1 MRRKGLG
8 EGDALL
14 RKPRHE
20 GRLEGRAGWICIGLF
35 HTAKIRLL
43 SHVWSLPCYSFSW
56 GRSYLPEVPSYDG
69 LFYAFVVGVVRTVLV
84 GGLTYIDRCAD
95 LYGCVYR
102 AI

>member
-1 MRRKGLG
+1 MRWKGLG

-20 GRLEGRAGWICIGLF
+20 GRLEGRAGWICIDLF

-43 SHVWSLPCYSFSW
+43 PHVWSLPCYSFSW
-56 GRSYLPEVPSYDG
+56 GRSYLKERP
-69 LFYAFVVGVVRTVLV
+69 FYAELFCAFAVRVVRTVLV
-84 GGLTYIDRCAD
+84 GGLTYIDRSDD
-95 LYGCVYR
+95 LYGYVGR

>member
-1 MRRKGLG
+1 MRWKGLG

-20 GRLEGRAGWICIGLF
+20 GRLEGRAGWICIDLF

-43 SHVWSLPCYSFSW
+43 PHVWSLPCYSFLW
-56 GRSYLPEVPSYDG
+56 GRSYLKERPSYDG
-69 LFYAFVVGVVRTVLV
+69 LFCAFVVRVVRTVLV
-84 GGLTYIDRCAD
+84 GGLTYMDRCDD
-95 LYGCVYR
+95 LYRYVGR

>member
-20 GRLEGRAGWICIGLF
+20 GRLEGRAGWICIDLF

-43 SHVWSLPCYSFSW
+43 PHVWSLPCYSFSW
-56 GRSYLPEVPSYDG
+56 GKSYLSEEPSYGG
-69 LFYAFVVGVVRTVLV
+69 LFCAFVVRVCELYWLV
-84 GGLTYIDRCAD
+84 GGLTYIGPCVN
-95 LYGCVYR
+95 LY
-102 AI
+102 